1 MHEPQTTQLELWLIG
16 GYGEVGLR
24 TAARLAKLPGLM
36 VLLAGRDAARAAA
49 ASQGGDVCGVGLAR
63 WSPNA
68 QKRIS
73 LAASVANFF
82 EASPPD
88 LSAAIAVAGSYSLRL
103 RRMRSIWARSPMEW
117 RTECTEMKRSMPKGW
132 WCSALVLR
140 NLSLSY
146 STMIEGRLQQL
157 KLGQLPRRFAFAPE
171 GRCVPAIGCGFG
183 LGLSCTANRGSPYMV
198 GPSRPI

>member
-1 MHEPQTTQLELWLIG
+1 VHEPQTTQPELWLIG

-24 TAARLAKLPGLM
+24 TAARLTKLPGLM

-73 LAASVANFF
+73 RAASVANFF

-88 LSAAIAVAGSYSLRL
+88 LSAAIAVAGAYSLRL

-117 RTECTEMKRSMPKGW
+117 RTECTEMK
-132 WCSALVLR
+132 
-140 NLSLSY
+140 
-146 STMIEGRLQQL
+146 
-157 KLGQLPRRFAFAPE
+157 LGQLPRRFAFAPE

-183 LGLSCTANRGSPYMV
+183 PGLSCTANRGSPYMV
-198 GPSRPI
+198 GPRRPIWTHLLRGNRQRCARCRFLYVDRS